1 MCSVRFYDMADALL
15 RKDASKIT
23 FAALQARV
31 LVIHFL
37 LSHSR
42 MHEAWSSFGIVIR
55 HTQALGLHRRSFN
68 TSNRIFHELRK
79 RVFWTVYINDRL
91 LSSVFGRPCTINDD
105 DVDQEQC
112 SLANDQDI
120 SVHHCHLTERSAFC
134 FTAALVHYARLAKIL
149 GNILRK
155 FYSPMTRLHSINRL
169 RESAI
174 DMEKCLI
181 AWNDDLPAYL
191 DYVSLP
197 PSAMSTTSQRQLCTL
212 KLFFVHTSLLLYRPF
227 ILHSINSSSR
237 TSMSEFDQWIKH
249 CHDKSIEAAKLAVS
263 ECQYLSQRGMFSRA
277 FWLVNYVQFAAV
289 GTLFMYS
296 QLWPQAKHVRE
307 IAVNA
312 LEEFPIGVDGD
323 SVGQRYLQILTE
335 LRHITAPGI
344 GGINS
349 EALQQASIASAHNLN
364 NNPSIADQTGDLD
377 HTLLDFGG
385 PWSHDLF
392 FDMASLEEYM
402 GGSVTG

>member
-1 MCSVRFYDMADALL
+1 
-15 RKDASKIT
+15 
-23 FAALQARV
+23 
-31 LVIHFL
+31 
-37 LSHSR
+37 
-42 MHEAWSSFGIVIR
+42 
-55 HTQALGLHRRSFN
+55 
-68 TSNRIFHELRK
+68 
-79 RVFWTVYINDRL
+79 
-91 LSSVFGRPCTINDD
+91 
-105 DVDQEQC
+105 
-112 SLANDQDI
+112 
-120 SVHHCHLTERSAFC
+120 
-134 FTAALVHYARLAKIL
+134 
-149 GNILRK
+149 
-155 FYSPMTRLHSINRL
+155 
-169 RESAI
+169 
-174 DMEKCLI
+174 
-181 AWNDDLPAYL
+181 
-191 DYVSLP
+191 
-197 PSAMSTTSQRQLCTL
+197 
-212 KLFFVHTSLLLYRPF
+212 
-227 ILHSINSSSR
+227 
-237 TSMSEFDQWIKH
+237 MSEFDQWIKH

-349 EALQQASIASAHNLN
+349 EALQQASIASAHILN
-364 NNPSIADQTGDLD
+364 NNPSIADQTGDLA